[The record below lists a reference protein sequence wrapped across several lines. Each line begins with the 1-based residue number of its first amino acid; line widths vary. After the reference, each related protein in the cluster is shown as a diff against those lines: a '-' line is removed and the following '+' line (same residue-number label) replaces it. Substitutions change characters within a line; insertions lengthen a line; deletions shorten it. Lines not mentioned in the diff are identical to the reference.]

1 MCINTG
7 GFTFSNTCVLEK
19 MATTKVS
26 SEGGKSELL
35 HSVLE
40 ILLIFLKLYNVLFTK
55 IFIVQWKYG
64 DHALCLT
71 CHFFSTYWSSI
82 QVPFSLWVLPD
93 LPYENNCNFFTV
105 PIVFDL
111 LGHFWHS
118 MAYSK
123 STFLPLRTGSK
134 SSFIHSPSQLVN
146 HSSSH
151 LSIW

>member
-1 MCINTG
+1 MYQHRRIHIQQYLCHWKNGDHKGLFRGWKVWTFAFNFRNT
-7 GFTFSNTCVLEK
+7 LD
-19 MATTKVS
+19 
-26 SEGGKSELL
+26 
-35 HSVLE
+35 
-40 ILLIFLKLYNVLFTK
+40 FLLFTK
-55 IFIVQWKYG
+55 IFTVQWKYS

-71 CHFFSTYWSSI
+71 CHFFSTCWSSI

-93 LPYENNCNFFTV
+93 HPYENNCNFFTV

-118 MAYSK
+118 MAYSE

-134 SSFIHSPSQLVN
+134 SSFIHSLSQLVN